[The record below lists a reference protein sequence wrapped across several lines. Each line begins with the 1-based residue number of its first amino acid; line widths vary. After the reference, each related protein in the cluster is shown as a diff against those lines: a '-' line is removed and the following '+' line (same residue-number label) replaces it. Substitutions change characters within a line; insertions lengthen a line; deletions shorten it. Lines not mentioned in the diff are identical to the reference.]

1 MGRDVVSAKLDVIF
15 KKLFTENEDLLH
27 SFVASMLDIP
37 TESIK
42 TIKISNPE
50 LPPETVESKFS
61 RLDLSLNVDDKLINV
76 EIQVKMEPD
85 YRDRT
90 LFYWAKLYTSELK
103 SEEERGIAKGRTE
116 GIAKAK
122 AEIIEKIEA
131 SGMTDEQISCILS

>member
-1 MGRDVVSAKLDVIF
+1 MKT
-15 KKLFTENEDLLH
+15 KTC
-27 SFVASMLDIP
+27 SFFCCKYALDIP

-61 RLDLSLNVDDKLINV
+61 RLDLSLNVDDKLVNV

-90 LFYWAKLYTSELK
+90 LVYWAKLYTSELK
-103 SEEERGIAKGRTE
+103 SGEEYGNLKQTITINIINFNMFEWSKLPHRGSSDDKGHQRGI
-116 GIAKAK
+116 
-122 AEIIEKIEA
+122 
-131 SGMTDEQISCILS
+131 L

>member
-61 RLDLSLNVDDKLINV
+61 RLDLSLNVDDKLVNV

-90 LFYWAKLYTSELK
+90 LFYLAKLYTSELK
-103 SEEERGIAKGRTE
+103 SGEEYGNLKTTELAALVKERIAQ
-116 GIAKAK
+116 A
-122 AEIIEKIEA
+122 IEA
-131 SGMTDEQISCILS
+131 HTGTEA

>member
-1 MGRDVVSAKLDVIF
+1 MIRYAIISVF
-15 KKLFTENEDLLH
+15 
-27 SFVASMLDIP
+27 LDIP

-42 TIKISNPE
+42 MIKVSNPE
-50 LPPETVESKFS
+50 LPPENVASKFS
-61 RLDLSLNVDDKLINV
+61 RLDLSLNVDDKLVNV
-76 EIQVKMEPD
+76 EIQMKMEPD

-103 SEEERGIAKGRTE
+103 SGEERGIAKGRTE